1 MTAHLILKAGEKRN
15 CGGVEMVFVQMFQSS
30 ADQRVEVRNVAEL
43 RRAAIAFMA
52 ENRHKIEA
60 PYVPSLTILAYGRK
74 VAGYDASKLG
84 ILIEATK

>member
-30 ADQRVEVRNVAEL
+30 ADQRVEVRNVAE
-43 RRAAIAFMA
+43 
-52 ENRHKIEA
+52 NRHKIEA